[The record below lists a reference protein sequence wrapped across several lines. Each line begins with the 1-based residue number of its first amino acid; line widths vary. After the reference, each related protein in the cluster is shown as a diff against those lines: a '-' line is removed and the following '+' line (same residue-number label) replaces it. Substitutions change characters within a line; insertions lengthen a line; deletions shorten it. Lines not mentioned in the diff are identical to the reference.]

1 MGVRHALKVVLVDV
15 DNEVV
20 AAWRSAFADTPGV
33 EIRQGSL
40 LDVDADAWVS
50 PTNARGLMDGGVD
63 AVVKRHLGA
72 GIQVRVQRAIKNR
85 FGGSLPVGSAVCVP
99 SGAAV
104 PRFLISTPTMR
115 ESSQNVSQT
124 MNVALACAAAFQAV
138 HLQNRAKPGSI
149 RSVAL
154 VGMGARTGQ
163 VPAQVCANLM
173 WTGYTL
179 FHDHGFA
186 DYDELRAAVLARL
199 ADIEAAGPARRVR
212 IDVGSRL
219 PFVPVAPESSLPSEG
234 PASSAPP
241 ASSASE
247 ASSGPVG
254 PLGADTPAVQAAP
267 ATPVTPSGT
276 TTPGGHSPVNDTHT
290 PVAGEPVPTA
300 GDPLKLTELF
310 AGGGEPW
317 LPLLR
322 PVIEARPDAAGFIGP
337 QRSPEVVPVRELT
350 FQALKPH
357 PPHKWKVVAFGQNPY
372 PRAESATGIAMFDN
386 TFHDW
391 QDSRF
396 GRVVSLRCLIKA
408 AAMWKYGIVKKT
420 PIADVRALLKKED
433 TVQPPEWFQAMLT
446 QGVLLLNTSLT
457 ASADGAV
464 PTDRHTAFWRPVAE
478 QIVEEILR
486 AKQDADEEDRGVV
499 FAWWGAHAR
508 SLKRVVQRL
517 EKKYPG
523 VEVRH
528 LDHANPA
535 AQGDVFCEGDHFA
548 QVNDALAA
556 VGAGPVD
563 WLPRKGWEQAAA
575 GAGGTGGGEVAERMG
590 AFIASTMELHQ
601 LYLDRLTSVKD
612 EGLVL
617 PPVTGVFD
625 TPLMDFRQAVE
636 PVSRVLA
643 RLDPYIERSSR
654 FGETKA
660 AEGTGAAD
668 TAGLSAD
675 AISAL
680 YLYTCESAF
689 YREINAVLRSP
700 DRERLVPYLPYL
712 RLLFSAV
719 SALPARTQPLWRGVA
734 LDLRSQYPLG
744 RTVTWWGVS
753 SCTSEPGV
761 ARAFLGSRGKRTLF
775 EVTPARAVGIRR
787 FSAFTGEEE
796 YILAPGTQLK
806 VTEVKNERGGLC
818 TVRLTELEGQGLVS

>member
-1 MGVRHALKVVLVDV
+1 MPEQASP
-15 DNEVV
+15 
-20 AAWRSAFADTPGV
+20 AA
-33 EIRQGSL
+33 
-40 LDVDADAWVS
+40 
-50 PTNARGLMDGGVD
+50 
-63 AVVKRHLGA
+63 
-72 GIQVRVQRAIKNR
+72 
-85 FGGSLPVGSAVCVP
+85 P
-99 SGAAV
+99 S
-104 PRFLISTPTMR
+104 
-115 ESSQNVSQT
+115 
-124 MNVALACAAAFQAV
+124 
-138 HLQNRAKPGSI
+138 
-149 RSVAL
+149 
-154 VGMGARTGQ
+154 
-163 VPAQVCANLM
+163 
-173 WTGYTL
+173 
-179 FHDHGFA
+179 D
-186 DYDELRAAVLARL
+186 
-199 ADIEAAGPARRVR
+199 
-212 IDVGSRL
+212 
-219 PFVPVAPESSLPSEG
+219 
-234 PASSAPP
+234 
-241 ASSASE
+241 
-247 ASSGPVG
+247 
-254 PLGADTPAVQAAP
+254 PLGLA
-267 ATPVTPSGT
+267 
-276 TTPGGHSPVNDTHT
+276 
-290 PVAGEPVPTA
+290 
-300 GDPLKLTELF
+300 ELF

-317 LPLLR
+317 LPLLA
-322 PVIEARPDAAGFIGP
+322 PVIEAQPGATAFIGP
-337 QRSPEVVPVRELT
+337 KRSPEVVPVRELT

-391 QDSRF
+391 KDSQF
-396 GRVVSLRCLIKA
+396 GRVVSIRCIIKA
-408 AAMWKYGIVKKT
+408 AAMWKYGIAKKT

-446 QGVLLLNTSLT
+446 QGVLLLNASLT

-464 PTDRHTAFWRPVAE
+464 PTDRHTSFWRPVAE

-486 AKQDADEEDRGVV
+486 AKQDADEADRGVV

-556 VGAGPVD
+556 VGAEPVD
-563 WLPRKGWEQAAA
+563 WLPSKGWDRHTTDAA
-575 GAGGTGGGEVAERMG
+575 GSERMG

-601 LYLDRLTSVKD
+601 LYLERLTSVKD

-617 PPVTGVFD
+617 PPITGVFD
-625 TPLMDFRQAVE
+625 TPVMDFRKAVE
-636 PVSRVLA
+636 PVTKVLA
-643 RLDPYIERSSR
+643 NLDRYVERSTR
-654 FGETKA
+654 FAETKV
-660 AEGTGAAD
+660 AEAET
-668 TAGLSAD
+668 GLSAD

-700 DRERLVPYLPYL
+700 DRERLEPYLPYL

-719 SALPARTQPLWRGVA
+719 ADLPAQTRPLWRGVA

-753 SCTSEPGV
+753 SCTSEPSV
-761 ARAFLGSRGKRTLF
+761 ARAFLGSRGRRTLF

-806 VTEVKNERGGLC
+806 VTEVTNERGGLC

>member
-1 MGVRHALKVVLVDV
+1 MGVERALKVVLVDV
-15 DNEVV
+15 NDEVV
-20 AAWRSAFADTPGV
+20 AAWRSAFADTPEV

-40 LDVDADAWVS
+40 LDVDVDAWVS
-50 PTNARGLMDGGVD
+50 PTNARGRMDGGVD
-63 AVVKRHLGA
+63 ALVKRRLGA
-72 GIQVRVQRAIKNR
+72 GIQVRVQRAIRER

-104 PRFLISTPTMR
+104 PRYLISTPTMR
-115 ESSQNVSQT
+115 ESSQNVSDT

-154 VGMGARTGQ
+154 VGMGARTGR
-163 VPAQVCANLM
+163 VPATVCANLM

-186 DYDELRAAVLARL
+186 DYDELRAAVLGQL
-199 ADIEAAGPARRVR
+199 DDIEGAGPAHRVR
-212 IDVGSRL
+212 IS
-219 PFVPVAPESSLPSEG
+219 VPVTDGAV
-234 PASSAPP
+234 SAP
-241 ASSASE
+241 
-247 ASSGPVG
+247 
-254 PLGADTPAVQAAP
+254 
-267 ATPVTPSGT
+267 
-276 TTPGGHSPVNDTHT
+276 
-290 PVAGEPVPTA
+290 AGVSA
-300 GDPLKLTELF
+300 GDPLGLTELF

-317 LPLLR
+317 LPLLG
-322 PVIEARPDAAGFIGP
+322 PVIEAQPGATGFIGP
-337 QRSPEVVPVRELT
+337 KRSPEVVPVRELT

-357 PPHKWKVVAFGQNPY
+357 PPQKWKVVAFGQNPY
-372 PRAESATGIAMFDN
+372 PRPESATGIAMFDN
-386 TFHDW
+386 TFGDW
-391 QDSRF
+391 KDSQF
-396 GRVVSLRCLIKA
+396 GRVVSMRCLIKA
-408 AAMWKYGIVKKT
+408 AAMWKYGVAKKT
-420 PIADVRALLKKED
+420 PIADIRALLKKED

-446 QGVLLLNTSLT
+446 QGVLLLNASLT

-486 AKQDADEEDRGVV
+486 AKQNAPEEDRGVV

-535 AQGDVFCEGDHFA
+535 AQGDLFCEGDHFA
-548 QVNDALAA
+548 RVNDALAA
-556 VGAGPVD
+556 VGAEPVD
-563 WLPRKGWEQAAA
+563 WLPRKGWDQESG
-575 GAGGTGGGEVAERMG
+575 GAGGAAGGGGVSERMG

-601 LYLDRLTSVKD
+601 LYLERLTSVKD

-617 PPVTGVFD
+617 PPITGVFD
-625 TPLMDFRQAVE
+625 TPVMDFRKAVE
-636 PVSRVLA
+636 PVSQVLA
-643 RLDPYIERSSR
+643 NLDRHIERSSR
-654 FGETKA
+654 FAEAKVAEAAKTKGGPSGE
-660 AEGTGAAD
+660 
-668 TAGLSAD
+668 GLSAD

-719 SALPARTQPLWRGVA
+719 AGLPARTEPLWRGVA

-753 SCTSEPGV
+753 SCTSELSV
-761 ARAFLGSRGKRTLF
+761 ARAFLGSRGRRTLF

-796 YILAPGTQLK
+796 YLLAPGTQLK
-806 VTEVKNERGGLC
+806 VTEVKAERGGLC

>member
-1 MGVRHALKVVLVDV
+1 MGVERALRVVLVDV
-15 DNEVV
+15 NDKVV

-33 EIRQGSL
+33 EIRRGSI
-40 LDVDADAWVS
+40 LDVDVDAWVS
-50 PTNARGLMDGGVD
+50 PTNARGRMDGGVD
-63 AVVKRHLGA
+63 AVVKRYLGA
-72 GIQVRVQRAIKNR
+72 GIQVRVQRAIRDR

-99 SGAAV
+99 SGGAV
-104 PRFLISTPTMR
+104 PRYLISTPTMR
-115 ESSQNVSQT
+115 QSSQNISET

-138 HLQNRAKPGSI
+138 HLQNREAPGSI

-154 VGMGARTGQ
+154 VGMGAQTGR
-163 VPAQVCANLM
+163 VPARICANLM

-186 DYDELRAAVLARL
+186 DYDELRAAVLGQL
-199 ADIEAAGPARRVR
+199 EDIESAGAARRVR
-212 IDVGSRL
+212 IN
-219 PFVPVAPESSLPSEG
+219 VPKQPSSCS
-234 PASSAPP
+234 
-241 ASSASE
+241 
-247 ASSGPVG
+247 
-254 PLGADTPAVQAAP
+254 
-267 ATPVTPSGT
+267 
-276 TTPGGHSPVNDTHT
+276 DTHT
-290 PVAGEPVPTA
+290 QQAGAAQGGDAGGDLVETVQHAGGPEGAPGSIPGSSALVSDVNIPAAGETGSSA
-300 GDPLKLTELF
+300 GDPLGLTELF
-310 AGGGEPW
+310 TGGGEPW
-317 LPLLR
+317 LPLLG
-322 PVIEARPDAAGFIGP
+322 PVIEAQPGAADFIGP
-337 QRSPEVVPVRELT
+337 KRSPEVVPVRELT

-357 PPHKWKVVAFGQNPY
+357 PPQKWKVVAFGQNPY

-386 TFHDW
+386 TFNDW
-391 QDSRF
+391 KDSQF
-396 GRVVSLRCLIKA
+396 GRVVSIRCIIKA
-408 AAMWKYGIVKKT
+408 AAMWKYGIAKKT
-420 PIADVRALLKKED
+420 PIGDVRALLKKED

-446 QGVLLLNTSLT
+446 QGVLLLNASLT
-457 ASADGAV
+457 ASADGAL
-464 PTDRHTAFWRPVAE
+464 PTDRHTSFWRPVAE

-486 AKQDADEEDRGVV
+486 AKQDAAEEDRGVV

-535 AQGDVFCEGDHFA
+535 AQGDIFCEGDHFA

-556 VGAGPVD
+556 VGAEPVD
-563 WLPRKGWEQAAA
+563 WLPRKGWDREAA
-575 GAGGTGGGEVAERMG
+575 GPGGSEGGAVAERMG

-601 LYLDRLTSVKD
+601 LYLERLTSVKD

-617 PPVTGVFD
+617 PPITGVFD
-625 TPLMDFRQAVE
+625 TPLVDFRKAVE
-636 PVSRVLA
+636 PVSGVLA
-643 RLDPYIERSSR
+643 NLQRHIERSIR
-654 FGETKA
+654 FGETKVA
-660 AEGTGAAD
+660 TAQAEGGLSGEGASGD
-668 TAGLSAD
+668 GLSAD

-719 SALPARTQPLWRGVA
+719 AALPAQKRPLWRGVA
-734 LDLRSQYPLG
+734 LDLRSQYPVG

-753 SCTSEPGV
+753 SCTSELSV
-761 ARAFLGSRGKRTLF
+761 ARAFLGSRGRRTLF

-796 YILAPGTQLK
+796 YILAPGTQLE
-806 VTEVKNERGGLC
+806 VTEVKAERGGLC